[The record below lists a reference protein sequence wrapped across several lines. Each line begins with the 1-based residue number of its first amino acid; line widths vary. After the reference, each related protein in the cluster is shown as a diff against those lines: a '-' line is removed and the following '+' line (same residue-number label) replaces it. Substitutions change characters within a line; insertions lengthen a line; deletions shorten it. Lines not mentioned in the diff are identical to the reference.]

1 MIEIMEGQWMIGLI
15 GETMDGGRTMDE
27 RDSGS
32 WEGQWIMGGTMD
44 NGRDSGSCEGPVD
57 DEKNSG

>member
-32 WEGQWIMGGTMD
+32 WEGQWIMGGT
-44 NGRDSGSCEGPVD
+44 VD
-57 DEKNSG
+57 HAKGQ